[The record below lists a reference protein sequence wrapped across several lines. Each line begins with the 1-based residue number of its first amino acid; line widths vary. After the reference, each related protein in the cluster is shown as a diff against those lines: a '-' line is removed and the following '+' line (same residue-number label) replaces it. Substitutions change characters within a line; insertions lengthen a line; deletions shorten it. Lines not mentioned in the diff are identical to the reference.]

1 MRAGD
6 LPGTVPRESVSDL
19 LDTLDSVSGGAEV
32 QQEVKKSNPWTILRS
47 NVHAVRAV
55 NHLQRAANQAH
66 ATGPDVNEQ
75 VRKAAELREAEI
87 TAYEDPD
94 QEDAESTWQETK
106 RQLEALQVTNTVLK
120 LSLFSI
126 LI

>member
-6 LPGTVPRESVSDL
+6 LPGTVPHEGESDL
-19 LDTLDSVSGGAEV
+19 LHTLDSALSSYPQVQPEV
-32 QQEVKKSNPWTILRS
+32 TKPWTRLRS
-47 NVHAVRAV
+47 SVQVVRAV

-94 QEDAESTWQETK
+94 KEDAESTWQETR
-106 RQLEALQVTNTVLK
+106 RQLEALQVTNTV
-120 LSLFSI
+120 FF
-126 LI
+126 

>member
-6 LPGTVPRESVSDL
+6 LPGTVPHESMSDL
-19 LDTLDSVSGGAEV
+19 LHTLDSALSSDPEV
-32 QQEVKKSNPWTILRS
+32 QPEVKRSNPWTTLRS
-47 NVHAVRAV
+47 SVQAVRAV
-55 NHLQRAANQAH
+55 NHLQRAANQAY

-94 QEDAESTWQETK
+94 EEDAESTWQETK
-106 RQLEALQVTNTVLK
+106 RQLEALQVTNTV
-120 LSLFSI
+120 SFQF
-126 LI
+126 